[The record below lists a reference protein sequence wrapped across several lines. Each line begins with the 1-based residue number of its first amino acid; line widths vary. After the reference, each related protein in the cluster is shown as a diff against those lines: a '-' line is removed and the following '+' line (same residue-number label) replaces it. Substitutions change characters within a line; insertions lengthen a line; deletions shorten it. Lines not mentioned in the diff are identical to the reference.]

1 MNVQTMCSPGG
12 TEEVV
17 VDADLNAM
25 TAHAEQAAEL
35 LQALSNPHRLMILCA
50 LSEGELK
57 VSELN
62 DRLKLSQSALS
73 QHLAI
78 LRKQALV
85 TTRRQSQAI
94 FYSVAP
100 GPAMDIVKLLHHH
113 FCSTPNPTSSSH
125 NNALR
130 NSPC

>member
-1 MNVQTMCSPGG
+1 MCSPGG
-12 TEEVV
+12 TEVV
-17 VDADLNAM
+17 VDADLKAM

-35 LQALSNPHRLMILCA
+35 LQALSNPHRLMILCV

-62 DRLKLSQSALS
+62 DRLELSQSALS
-73 QHLAI
+73 QHLAL

-85 TTRRQSQAI
+85 TTRRQSQTI

-100 GPAMDIVKLLHHH
+100 GPAMDIVKLLHNH
-113 FCSTPNPTSSSH
+113 FCSTPASTSPRSQ
-125 NNALR
+125 
-130 NSPC
+130 

>member
-1 MNVQTMCSPGG
+1 MNVQTICSPAG
-12 TEEVV
+12 TEAV
-17 VDADLNAM
+17 VDSDLKAM

-62 DRLKLSQSALS
+62 DRLELSQSALS
-73 QHLAI
+73 QHLAL
-78 LRKQALV
+78 LRKQELV
-85 TTRRQSQAI
+85 TTRRQSQTI

-100 GPAMDIVKLLHHH
+100 GPAMDIVKLLHNH
-113 FCSTPNPTSSSH
+113 FCSTPKPTSSS
-125 NNALR
+125 
-130 NSPC
+130 SQ